1 MSQKV
6 LRSKSLVRT
15 HLVIAALFSFHA
27 FAEDPKLTSLLK
39 QGDNE
44 DRQGHTRAA
53 LACFREAEALDPQ
66 NVAVLLRIAKQYSDL
81 VGDSKPAESAHAV
94 ADKALEYSKRAV
106 ELDPTSAKGRL
117 SLAIAYGR
125 LTDFVGNKVKLE
137 YSKLIKDE
145 TVKSI
150 ALDPSDDFAWHVL
163 GRWHFGVA
171 NVNAMLKAMANLIY
185 GGMPP
190 ASNGEAAKCL
200 KKAAELA
207 PQRIIHHSELARVY
221 RAMGKKDLAAKE
233 WQTVLAL
240 PALDKEDE
248 KDKREAQ
255 TELGTD
261 KSGPARSA
269 AR

>member
-1 MSQKV
+1 MSQKL

-81 VGDSKPAESAHAV
+81 VGDSKPAETAHAV

-221 RAMGKKDLAAKE
+221 RAMGKRDLAAKE

-255 TELGTD
+255 TVLGTD
-261 KSGPARSA
+261 KTGPGRSA
-269 AR
+269 TR